1 MAWKEIADAKKG
13 EVAFISAGSGPVG
26 QMAIQ
31 LAKADGLKVISSAG
45 SDEKVAFL
53 KELGA
58 DVAFNCKSHFLTA
71 NSLNSCFLTPCFLE
85 QTKLKTPRRSS
96 LSTVPST

>member
-13 EVAFISAGSGPVG
+13 EVAFVSAGTGPVG
-26 QMAIQ
+26 QMVIQ

-45 SDEKVAFL
+45 SDEKVAYL

-58 DVAFNCKSHFLTA
+58 DVAFNCELS
-71 NSLNSCFLTPCFLE
+71 
-85 QTKLKTPRRSS
+85 RYVGDGRS
-96 LSTVPST
+96 